1 MVIGAT
7 RWWGL
12 GLVVRITVVIVAV
25 VAVVVVGEVVTG
37 MVRGLHGSTT
47 TAPRSCN
54 IVVVVAVRSTSFQAV
69 VRRMMDAH
77 ESAGGIY

>member
-7 RWWGL
+7 RCWGL

-25 VAVVVVGEVVTG
+25 VVVVVGEVVTG